1 MRERGRRN
9 RILEKGKKNRIFWFY
24 LLTYLTVLFVPMI
37 ITCLYYINMLRLIA
51 EDDRKEKETE
61 LVHAAVL
68 MDNRLDELEDLG
80 DTIAT
85 NSYVNSFRSRSSVF
99 DYPNS
104 YRVYE
109 LCASLP
115 DLYQVG
121 QSVFEYF
128 IFFDK
133 SETVI
138 SQSTAYTYEEFYNL

>member
-128 IFFDK
+128 TQTSHIDF
-133 SETVI
+133 
-138 SQSTAYTYEEFYNL
+138 TYAP

>member
-1 MRERGRRN
+1 MRKSRIRRG
-9 RILEKGKKNRIFWFY
+9 IYEKGKQNKIFRFY

-37 ITCLYYINMLRLIA
+37 ISCLYYINMLRLIA

-61 LVHAAVL
+61 LTHAAVL
-68 MDNRLDELEDLG
+68 VDNKLDELEDLG

-85 NSYVNSFRSRSSVF
+85 NSYVNSFRSRSGVF

-133 SETVI
+133 SETV
-138 SQSTAYTYEEFYNL
+138 

>member
-61 LVHAAVL
+61 LVHTAVL

-138 SQSTAYTYEEFYNL
+138 SQSTAYT

>member
-104 YRVYE
+104 YRVY
-109 LCASLP
+109 
-115 DLYQVG
+115 
-121 QSVFEYF
+121 
-128 IFFDK
+128 
-133 SETVI
+133 
-138 SQSTAYTYEEFYNL
+138 